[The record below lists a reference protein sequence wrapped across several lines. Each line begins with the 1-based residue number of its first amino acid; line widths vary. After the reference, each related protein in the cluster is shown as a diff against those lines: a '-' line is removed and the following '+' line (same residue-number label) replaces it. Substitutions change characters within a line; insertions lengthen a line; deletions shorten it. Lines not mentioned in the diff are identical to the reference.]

1 MITIDGNG
9 AVASVAFRTS
19 EVIAIYP
26 ITPSSTMAEQADAWA
41 GNGLKN
47 VWGDTPRVVE
57 MQSEAGA
64 IATVHGALQTGALS
78 TSFTSSQGLLLMIP
92 TLYKLAGELTPFVL
106 HVAARTVATHAL
118 SIFGDHSDVMAV
130 RQTGCAML
138 CAANVQEAQDFA
150 LISQIATLKSRVPF
164 IHFFDGFRTSHEINK
179 IVPLADDTILDL
191 MPQVEI
197 DAHRARALNPE
208 HPVIR
213 GTSANPDTYF
223 QSREATNPWYNAVY
237 DHVEQA
243 MNDFSAAT
251 GRQYQPFEY
260 YGHPQAERV
269 IILMGSAIGTCEE
282 VVDELLTRGEKVGVL
297 KVRLY
302 RPFSAKHLLQA
313 LPGSVRSVAV
323 LDRTKEPGAQAEPL
337 YLDVMTALA
346 EAFNNGERETL
357 PRVIGGRYGLSSKEF
372 GPDCVLAVFAELNAA
387 KPKARFTVGIYDDV
401 TNLSLPLPENT
412 LPNSAKL
419 EALFYGLGSDGSV
432 SATKNNI
439 KIIGNSTP
447 WYAQGYFVYDSKKAG
462 GLTVSHLRVSEQ
474 PIRSAYLISQ
484 ADFVGCHQLQF
495 IDKYQMAE
503 RLKPG
508 GIFLL
513 NTPYSADEVWSRL
526 PQEVQA
532 VLNQKKARFYVIN
545 AAKIARECGLAAR
558 INTVMQ
564 MAFFHLTQILPG
576 DSALAELQGAIA
588 KSYSSKGQD
597 LVERNWQALALAR
610 ESVEEVPLQP
620 VNPHSANRPP
630 VVSDAAPDFVK
641 TVTAAM
647 LAGLGDALP
656 VSALPPDGTWPMG
669 TTRWEKRNIAEEIPI
684 WKEELCTQ
692 CNHCVA
698 ACPHS
703 AIRAKVVPPEAM
715 ENAPASLHSLDVKSR
730 DMRGQKYVLQV
741 APEDCTGC
749 NLCVEVCPAKDRQ
762 NPEIKAINM
771 MSRLEH
777 VEEEKIN
784 YDFFLNLPEIDRSKL
799 ERIDIRTSQLI
810 TPLFEY
816 SGACSGCGET
826 PYVKLITQLFGDRE
840 MVANATGCSSIY
852 SGSVP
857 STPYTTNEKGQGPAW
872 ANSLFEDFCEFG
884 LGMELANEKMRK
896 RLEGLLQQITVGEH
910 APAEAKEIAAAWI
923 ANQNDAEK
931 TKELAPQVMAFVE
944 QGIKEGC
951 PVCAQIKEL
960 SHFLVKR
967 SQWIIGGDGASYDI
981 GYGGL
986 DHVIA
991 SGKNV
996 NILVLDTEVYSN
1008 TGGQSSKATPVGA
1021 IAKFAASG
1029 KRVRKKDLGLMA
1041 TTYGYV
1047 YVAQIAM
1054 GADQAQT
1061 LKAIREA
1068 EAYDGPSLIIAYAP
1082 CINHGLKKGMG
1093 KSQAEEKEAVACGY
1107 WHLWRYNPALE
1118 AEGKNPFTLDSKE
1131 PDWSKFQDFLK
1142 GEVRFASVA
1151 KQYPA
1156 EAAELFAAA
1165 EENAKWRLR
1174 SYKRMA
1180 AENWDVEA

>member
-57 MQSEAGA
+57 MQSEGGA

-92 TLYKLAGELTPFVL
+92 TLYKLAGQLTPFVL
-106 HVAARTVATHAL
+106 HVAARTIATHAL

-138 CAANVQEAQDFA
+138 CASSVQEAQDFA
-150 LISQIATLKSRVPF
+150 LISQMATLKSRVPF

-179 IVPLADDTILDL
+179 IVPLADDTILGL
-191 MPQVEI
+191 MPQAEI

-243 MNDFSAAT
+243 MNDFAAAT

-269 IILMGSAIGTCEE
+269 IILMGSAIGTSEE
-282 VVDELLTRGEKVGVL
+282 VVEELLARGEKVGVL
-297 KVRLY
+297 KVRLF
-302 RPFSAKHLLQA
+302 RPFSAKHLLRA
-313 LPGSVRSVAV
+313 LPETVRSIAV

-346 EAFNNGERETL
+346 EAFNCGERNATARDWRAL
-357 PRVIGGRYGLSSKEF
+357 WTFFKEF
-372 GPDCVLAVFAELNAA
+372 GPDCVMAVFNELSSA
-387 KPKARFTVGIYDDV
+387 KPKSRFTVGIYDDV

-412 LPNSAKL
+412 LPGTAKL

-474 PIRSAYLISQ
+474 PIRSAYLVSQ

-513 NTPYSADEVWSRL
+513 NTPYSVDEVWTRL

-610 ESVEEVPLQP
+610 ESVAEVALQP
-620 VNPHSANRPP
+620 VDSHSANRPP

-656 VSALPPDGTWPMG
+656 FQRCRQTAPG
-669 TTRWEKRNIAEEIPI
+669 RWAPRVGKNAISLKRSPSG
-684 WKEELCTQ
+684 K
-692 CNHCVA
+692 
-698 ACPHS
+698 
-703 AIRAKVVPPEAM
+703 
-715 ENAPASLHSLDVKSR
+715 KS
-730 DMRGQKYVLQV
+730 
-741 APEDCTGC
+741 C
-749 NLCVEVCPAKDRQ
+749 
-762 NPEIKAINM
+762 
-771 MSRLEH
+771 
-777 VEEEKIN
+777 
-784 YDFFLNLPEIDRSKL
+784 
-799 ERIDIRTSQLI
+799 
-810 TPLFEY
+810 
-816 SGACSGCGET
+816 
-826 PYVKLITQLFGDRE
+826 
-840 MVANATGCSSIY
+840 
-852 SGSVP
+852 VP
-857 STPYTTNEKGQGPAW
+857 SVTTA
-872 ANSLFEDFCEFG
+872 
-884 LGMELANEKMRK
+884 
-896 RLEGLLQQITVGEH
+896 
-910 APAEAKEIAAAWI
+910 
-923 ANQNDAEK
+923 
-931 TKELAPQVMAFVE
+931 
-944 QGIKEGC
+944 
-951 PVCAQIKEL
+951 
-960 SHFLVKR
+960 
-967 SQWIIGGDGASYDI
+967 
-981 GYGGL
+981 
-986 DHVIA
+986 
-991 SGKNV
+991 
-996 NILVLDTEVYSN
+996 
-1008 TGGQSSKATPVGA
+1008 
-1021 IAKFAASG
+1021 
-1029 KRVRKKDLGLMA
+1029 
-1041 TTYGYV
+1041 
-1047 YVAQIAM
+1047 
-1054 GADQAQT
+1054 
-1061 LKAIREA
+1061 
-1068 EAYDGPSLIIAYAP
+1068 
-1082 CINHGLKKGMG
+1082 
-1093 KSQAEEKEAVACGY
+1093 
-1107 WHLWRYNPALE
+1107 
-1118 AEGKNPFTLDSKE
+1118 
-1131 PDWSKFQDFLK
+1131 
-1142 GEVRFASVA
+1142 
-1151 KQYPA
+1151 
-1156 EAAELFAAA
+1156 
-1165 EENAKWRLR
+1165 
-1174 SYKRMA
+1174 
-1180 AENWDVEA
+1180 

>member
-647 LAGLGDALP
+647 LARLGDALP
-656 VSALPPDGTWPMG
+656 V
-669 TTRWEKRNIAEEIPI
+669 
-684 WKEELCTQ
+684 
-692 CNHCVA
+692 
-698 ACPHS
+698 
-703 AIRAKVVPPEAM
+703 
-715 ENAPASLHSLDVKSR
+715 
-730 DMRGQKYVLQV
+730 
-741 APEDCTGC
+741 
-749 NLCVEVCPAKDRQ
+749 
-762 NPEIKAINM
+762 
-771 MSRLEH
+771 
-777 VEEEKIN
+777 
-784 YDFFLNLPEIDRSKL
+784 
-799 ERIDIRTSQLI
+799 
-810 TPLFEY
+810 
-816 SGACSGCGET
+816 
-826 PYVKLITQLFGDRE
+826 
-840 MVANATGCSSIY
+840 
-852 SGSVP
+852 
-857 STPYTTNEKGQGPAW
+857 
-872 ANSLFEDFCEFG
+872 
-884 LGMELANEKMRK
+884 
-896 RLEGLLQQITVGEH
+896 
-910 APAEAKEIAAAWI
+910 
-923 ANQNDAEK
+923 
-931 TKELAPQVMAFVE
+931 
-944 QGIKEGC
+944 
-951 PVCAQIKEL
+951 
-960 SHFLVKR
+960 
-967 SQWIIGGDGASYDI
+967 
-981 GYGGL
+981 
-986 DHVIA
+986 
-991 SGKNV
+991 
-996 NILVLDTEVYSN
+996 
-1008 TGGQSSKATPVGA
+1008 
-1021 IAKFAASG
+1021 
-1029 KRVRKKDLGLMA
+1029 
-1041 TTYGYV
+1041 
-1047 YVAQIAM
+1047 
-1054 GADQAQT
+1054 
-1061 LKAIREA
+1061 
-1068 EAYDGPSLIIAYAP
+1068 
-1082 CINHGLKKGMG
+1082 
-1093 KSQAEEKEAVACGY
+1093 
-1107 WHLWRYNPALE
+1107 
-1118 AEGKNPFTLDSKE
+1118 
-1131 PDWSKFQDFLK
+1131 
-1142 GEVRFASVA
+1142 
-1151 KQYPA
+1151 
-1156 EAAELFAAA
+1156 
-1165 EENAKWRLR
+1165 
-1174 SYKRMA
+1174 
-1180 AENWDVEA
+1180 

>member
-857 STPYTTNEKGQGPAW
+857 STPYTKNEKGQGPAW

-884 LGMELANEKMRK
+884 LGMTLADKKLRARIEAAMKDA
-896 RLEGLLQQITVGEH
+896 IASDTC
-910 APAEAKEIAAAWI
+910 PAEYKEAFQEWIDGKDDADKSKAAAEKIIPMVEAAKDKCKNCATI
-923 ANQNDAEK
+923 AKFKNY
-931 TKELAPQVMAFVE
+931 
-944 QGIKEGC
+944 
-951 PVCAQIKEL
+951 
-960 SHFLVKR
+960 LVKK

-991 SGKNV
+991 SGEDV

-1008 TGGQSSKATPVGA
+1008 TGGQSSKATPLGA

-1029 KRVRKKDLGLMA
+1029 KRVRKKDLGMIA

-1068 EAYDGPSLIIAYAP
+1068 EAYPGPSLVIAYAP
-1082 CINHGLKKGMG
+1082 CINHGLKAGMG
-1093 KSQAEEKEAVACGY
+1093 KSQAEEAKAVECGY
-1107 WHLWRYNPALE
+1107 WHLWRFNPALE
-1118 AEGKNPFTLDSKE
+1118 EEGKNPFMLDSKE
-1131 PDWSKFQDFLK
+1131 PKWEGFQDFLK
-1142 GEVRFASVA
+1142 NEVRFASVM

-1156 EAAELFAAA
+1156 EAADLFAAC
-1165 EENAKWRLR
+1165 EEMAKKRYA
-1174 SYKRMA
+1174 SYKRMEA
-1180 AENWDVEA
+1180 MNWGE

>member
-1 MITIDGNG
+1 
-9 AVASVAFRTS
+9 
-19 EVIAIYP
+19 
-26 ITPSSTMAEQADAWA
+26 
-41 GNGLKN
+41 
-47 VWGDTPRVVE
+47 
-57 MQSEAGA
+57 
-64 IATVHGALQTGALS
+64 
-78 TSFTSSQGLLLMIP
+78 
-92 TLYKLAGELTPFVL
+92 
-106 HVAARTVATHAL
+106 
-118 SIFGDHSDVMAV
+118 
-130 RQTGCAML
+130 
-138 CAANVQEAQDFA
+138 
-150 LISQIATLKSRVPF
+150 
-164 IHFFDGFRTSHEINK
+164 
-179 IVPLADDTILDL
+179 
-191 MPQVEI
+191 
-197 DAHRARALNPE
+197 
-208 HPVIR
+208 
-213 GTSANPDTYF
+213 
-223 QSREATNPWYNAVY
+223 
-237 DHVEQA
+237 
-243 MNDFSAAT
+243 FSAAT

-703 AIRAKVVPPEAM
+703 AIRAKVV
-715 ENAPASLHSLDVKSR
+715 
-730 DMRGQKYVLQV
+730 
-741 APEDCTGC
+741 
-749 NLCVEVCPAKDRQ
+749 

-826 PYVKLITQLFGDRE
+826 PYIKLLTQLYGDR
-840 MVANATGCSSIY
+840 MLIANATGCSSIY
-852 SGSVP
+852 GGNLP
-857 STPYTTNEKGQGPAW
+857 STPYTTDANGRGPAW
-872 ANSLFEDFCEFG
+872 ANSLFEDNAEFG
-884 LGMELANEKMRK
+884 LGF
-896 RLEGLLQQITVGEH
+896 RLTVDQHRVRVLRLLDQFADKI
-910 APAEAKEIAAAWI
+910 PAELLTALKSDATPEVRREQVAALR
-923 ANQNDAEK
+923 QQLNDVAEAH
-931 TKELAPQVMAFVE
+931 ELLRDADALVE
-944 QGIKEGC
+944 KSIW
-951 PVCAQIKEL
+951 L
-960 SHFLVKR
+960 
-967 SQWIIGGDGASYDI
+967 IGGDGWAYDI
-981 GYGGL
+981 GFGGL
-986 DHVIA
+986 DHVL
-991 SGKNV
+991 SLTENV
-996 NILVLDTEVYSN
+996 NILVLDTQCYS
-1008 TGGQSSKATPVGA
+1008 
-1021 IAKFAASG
+1021 
-1029 KRVRKKDLGLMA
+1029 
-1041 TTYGYV
+1041 
-1047 YVAQIAM
+1047 
-1054 GADQAQT
+1054 
-1061 LKAIREA
+1061 
-1068 EAYDGPSLIIAYAP
+1068 
-1082 CINHGLKKGMG
+1082 
-1093 KSQAEEKEAVACGY
+1093 
-1107 WHLWRYNPALE
+1107 
-1118 AEGKNPFTLDSKE
+1118 
-1131 PDWSKFQDFLK
+1131 
-1142 GEVRFASVA
+1142 
-1151 KQYPA
+1151 
-1156 EAAELFAAA
+1156 
-1165 EENAKWRLR
+1165 
-1174 SYKRMA
+1174 
-1180 AENWDVEA
+1180 

>member
-9 AVASVAFRTS
+9 AVASVAFRAS

-26 ITPSSTMAEQADAWA
+26 ITPSSTMAEQADDWA
-41 GNGLKN
+41 GNGVKN
-47 VWGDTPRVVE
+47 VWGDVPRVVE

-92 TLYKLAGELTPFVL
+92 TLYKLAGQLTPFVL

-138 CAANVQEAQDFA
+138 CASSVQEAQDFA
-150 LISQIATLKSRVPF
+150 LIAHIATLKSRVPF

-179 IVPLADDTILDL
+179 IVPLSNETLL
-191 MPQVEI
+191 SLLPQEEI

-223 QSREATNPWYNAVY
+223 QSREATNPWYDAVY
-237 DHVEQA
+237 DHVQQA
-243 MNDFSAAT
+243 MDDFAAAT
-251 GRQYQPFEY
+251 GRQYRPFDY
-260 YGHPQAERV
+260 YGHPEAERV
-269 IILMGSAIGTCEE
+269 IVLMGSAIGTCEE

-297 KVRLY
+297 KVRLF
-302 RPFSAKHLLQA
+302 RPFNASQMLDA
-313 LPGSVRSVAV
+313 LPQSVRHVAV
-323 LDRTKEPGAQAEPL
+323 LDRTKEPGALAEPL
-337 YLDVMTALA
+337 YLDVMTTLA
-346 EAFNNGERETL
+346 EAFSRGERETL
-357 PRVIGGRYGLSSKEF
+357 PRVTGGRYGLSSKEF
-372 GPDCVLAVFAELNAA
+372 GPDCALAVFEELRQA
-387 KPKARFTVGIYDDV
+387 KPKSRFTVGIYDDV
-401 TNLSLPLPENT
+401 THLSLPLPENT
-412 LPNSAKL
+412 LPSRAKL

-439 KIIGNSTP
+439 KIIGNATP

-462 GLTVSHLRVSEQ
+462 GLTVSHLRVSEK
-474 PIRSAYLISQ
+474 PINSAYLVDK

-513 NTPYSADEVWSRL
+513 NTPYSAEEAWDRL
-526 PQEVQA
+526 PQDVQA
-532 VLNQKKARFYVIN
+532 VLNQKQARFYIIN
-545 AAKIARECGLAAR
+545 AQKIARECQLGAR

-576 DSALAELQGAIA
+576 DSALQQLQGAIA
-588 KSYSSKGQD
+588 KSYSSKGQE

-610 ESVEEVPLQP
+610 ESISAVPLQP
-620 VNPHSANRPP
+620 VNSQSASRPP

-656 VSALPPDGTWPMG
+656 VSALPPDGTWPVG

-684 WKEELCTQ
+684 WKPELCTQ

-703 AIRAKVVPPEAM
+703 AIRAKVVSPEDM
-715 ENAPASLHSLDVKSR
+715 ENAPHALQSLDVKSR

-777 VEEEKIN
+777 VEEEKAN
-784 YDFFLNLPEIDRSKL
+784 YDFFLDLPEIDRSKL

-826 PYVKLITQLFGDRE
+826 PYIKLLTQLYGDRLLI
-840 MVANATGCSSIY
+840 ANATGCSSIY
-852 SGSVP
+852 GGNLP
-857 STPYTTNEKGQGPAW
+857 STPYTTDANGRGPAW
-872 ANSLFEDFCEFG
+872 ANSLFEDNAEFG
-884 LGMELANEKMRK
+884 LGFRLTVDQHRARVMRL
-896 RLEGLLQQITVGEH
+896 LEQFADKI
-910 APAEAKEIAAAWI
+910 PAELNAQLRAGATPEVRREQVARLRQHLAGETSAG
-923 ANQNDAEK
+923 ARQLLTDADALVEK
-931 TKELAPQVMAFVE
+931 SIWL
-944 QGIKEGC
+944 
-951 PVCAQIKEL
+951 
-960 SHFLVKR
+960 
-967 SQWIIGGDGASYDI
+967 IGGDGWAYDI
-981 GYGGL
+981 GFGGL
-986 DHVIA
+986 DHVL
-991 SGKNV
+991 SLTENV
-996 NILVLDTEVYSN
+996 NILVLDTQCYSN
-1008 TGGQSSKATPVGA
+1008 TGGQASKATPLGA
-1021 IAKFAASG
+1021 VTKFGEHG
-1029 KRVRKKDLGLMA
+1029 KRKARKDLGVSMMM
-1041 TTYGYV
+1041 YGHV
-1047 YVAQIAM
+1047 YVAQISL
-1054 GADQAQT
+1054 GAQLNQT
-1061 LKAIREA
+1061 VKAIQEA
-1068 EAYDGPSLIIAYAP
+1068 EAYPGPSLIIAYSP
-1082 CINHGLKKGMG
+1082 CEEHGYDL
-1093 KSQAEEKEAVACGY
+1093 
-1107 WHLWRYNPALE
+1107 ALSHDQMRQLT
-1118 AEGKNPFTLDSKE
+1118 ATGFWPLYRFDPCRADEGKLPLALDSRPPSDALAETLLNEQRFRRLNSQQPEVAEQLWK
-1131 PDWSKFQDFLK
+1131 DATADLQKRYDFLAQMAGK
-1142 GEVRFASVA
+1142 AEKASS
-1151 KQYPA
+1151 
-1156 EAAELFAAA
+1156 E
-1165 EENAKWRLR
+1165 
-1174 SYKRMA
+1174 
-1180 AENWDVEA
+1180 

>member
-1 MITIDGNG
+1 
-9 AVASVAFRTS
+9 
-19 EVIAIYP
+19 
-26 ITPSSTMAEQADAWA
+26 
-41 GNGLKN
+41 
-47 VWGDTPRVVE
+47 
-57 MQSEAGA
+57 
-64 IATVHGALQTGALS
+64 
-78 TSFTSSQGLLLMIP
+78 
-92 TLYKLAGELTPFVL
+92 
-106 HVAARTVATHAL
+106 
-118 SIFGDHSDVMAV
+118 
-130 RQTGCAML
+130 
-138 CAANVQEAQDFA
+138 
-150 LISQIATLKSRVPF
+150 
-164 IHFFDGFRTSHEINK
+164 
-179 IVPLADDTILDL
+179 
-191 MPQVEI
+191 
-197 DAHRARALNPE
+197 
-208 HPVIR
+208 
-213 GTSANPDTYF
+213 
-223 QSREATNPWYNAVY
+223 
-237 DHVEQA
+237 
-243 MNDFSAAT
+243 
-251 GRQYQPFEY
+251 
-260 YGHPQAERV
+260 
-269 IILMGSAIGTCEE
+269 
-282 VVDELLTRGEKVGVL
+282 
-297 KVRLY
+297 
-302 RPFSAKHLLQA
+302 
-313 LPGSVRSVAV
+313 
-323 LDRTKEPGAQAEPL
+323 
-337 YLDVMTALA
+337 MTALA

-715 ENAPASLHSLDVKSR
+715 E
-730 DMRGQKYVLQV
+730 
-741 APEDCTGC
+741 
-749 NLCVEVCPAKDRQ
+749 
-762 NPEIKAINM
+762 
-771 MSRLEH
+771 
-777 VEEEKIN
+777 
-784 YDFFLNLPEIDRSKL
+784 
-799 ERIDIRTSQLI
+799 
-810 TPLFEY
+810 TPLP
-816 SGACSGCGET
+816 AC
-826 PYVKLITQLFGDRE
+826 
-840 MVANATGCSSIY
+840 
-852 SGSVP
+852 
-857 STPYTTNEKGQGPAW
+857 
-872 ANSLFEDFCEFG
+872 
-884 LGMELANEKMRK
+884 
-896 RLEGLLQQITVGEH
+896 
-910 APAEAKEIAAAWI
+910 
-923 ANQNDAEK
+923 
-931 TKELAPQVMAFVE
+931 
-944 QGIKEGC
+944 
-951 PVCAQIKEL
+951 
-960 SHFLVKR
+960 
-967 SQWIIGGDGASYDI
+967 
-981 GYGGL
+981 
-986 DHVIA
+986 
-991 SGKNV
+991 
-996 NILVLDTEVYSN
+996 
-1008 TGGQSSKATPVGA
+1008 
-1021 IAKFAASG
+1021 
-1029 KRVRKKDLGLMA
+1029 
-1041 TTYGYV
+1041 
-1047 YVAQIAM
+1047 
-1054 GADQAQT
+1054 
-1061 LKAIREA
+1061 IRW
-1068 EAYDGPSLIIAYAP
+1068 
-1082 CINHGLKKGMG
+1082 M
-1093 KSQAEEKEAVACGY
+1093 
-1107 WHLWRYNPALE
+1107 
-1118 AEGKNPFTLDSKE
+1118 
-1131 PDWSKFQDFLK
+1131 
-1142 GEVRFASVA
+1142 
-1151 KQYPA
+1151 
-1156 EAAELFAAA
+1156 
-1165 EENAKWRLR
+1165 
-1174 SYKRMA
+1174 
-1180 AENWDVEA
+1180 

>member
-9 AVASVAFRTS
+9 VVASVAFRAS

-26 ITPSSTMAEQADAWA
+26 ITPSSTMAEQADDWS
-41 GNGLKN
+41 GNGVKN
-47 VWGDTPRVVE
+47 VWGDVPRVVE

-64 IATVHGALQTGALS
+64 IGTVHGALQTGALS

-92 TLYKLAGELTPFVL
+92 TLYKLAGQLTPFVL

-138 CAANVQEAQDFA
+138 CAGSVQEAQDFA
-150 LISQIATLKSRVPF
+150 LISHIATLKSRVPF

-179 IVPLADDTILDL
+179 IVPLSNETMLSL
-191 MPQVEI
+191 LPQDAI

-237 DHVEQA
+237 EHVQQT
-243 MNDFSAAT
+243 MNDFAAAT
-251 GRQYQPFEY
+251 GRQYHPFDY

-269 IILMGSAIGTCEE
+269 IVLMGSAIGTCEE
-282 VVDELLTRGEKVGVL
+282 VVDDLLTRGEKVGVL

-302 RPFSAKHLLQA
+302 RPFNASAMLEA
-313 LPGSVRSVAV
+313 LPQSVRQVAV
-323 LDRTKEPGAQAEPL
+323 LDRTKEPGALAEPL

-346 EAFNNGERETL
+346 EAFSRGERETL

-372 GPDCVLAVFAELNAA
+372 GPDCVLAVFEELHQA
-387 KPKARFTVGIYDDV
+387 KPKPRFTVGIYDDV

-412 LPNSAKL
+412 LPSHAKL

-439 KIIGNSTP
+439 KIIGNATP

-462 GLTVSHLRVSEQ
+462 GLTVSHLRVSEK
-474 PIRSAYLISQ
+474 PINSAYLVDK

-495 IDKYQMAE
+495 IDKYRMAE
-503 RLKPG
+503 QLKPG

-513 NTPYSADEVWSRL
+513 NTPYSAEDVWDRL

-532 VLNQKKARFYVIN
+532 ELNKKQARLFIIN
-545 AAKIARECGLAAR
+545 AQKIARECQLGAR

-564 MAFFHLTQILPG
+564 MAFFHLTGILPG
-576 DSALAELQGAIA
+576 DSALQQLQGAIA
-588 KSYSSKGQD
+588 KSYSSKGQE

-610 ESVEEVPLQP
+610 ESLFAVPLQP
-620 VNPHSANRPP
+620 VNSQSACRPP
-630 VVSDAAPDFVK
+630 VVADAAPDFVK

-656 VSALPPDGTWPMG
+656 VSALPPDGTWPLG

-684 WKEELCTQ
+684 WKPELCTQ

-703 AIRAKVVPPEAM
+703 AIRAKVVSPEAL
-715 ENAPASLHSLDVKSR
+715 EAAPDALQSLDVKSR

-762 NPEIKAINM
+762 DPDIKAINM

-777 VEEEKIN
+777 VEEEKVN
-784 YDFFLNLPEIDRSKL
+784 YDFFLQLPEIDRNQL

-810 TPLFEY
+810 SPLFEY

-826 PYVKLITQLFGDRE
+826 PYIKLLTQLYGDRLLI
-840 MVANATGCSSIY
+840 ANATGCSSIY
-852 SGSVP
+852 GGNLP
-857 STPYTTNEKGQGPAW
+857 STPYTTDANGRGPAW
-872 ANSLFEDFCEFG
+872 ANSLFEDNAEFG
-884 LGMELANEKMRK
+884 LGFRLTVDQHRARVMR
-896 RLEGLLQQITVGEH
+896 LLDQFADKI
-910 APAEAKEIAAAWI
+910 PAELHAELHS
-923 ANQNDAEK
+923 DATPEVRREQVARLRQHLADETSADARQLLTDADALVEK
-931 TKELAPQVMAFVE
+931 SIWL
-944 QGIKEGC
+944 
-951 PVCAQIKEL
+951 
-960 SHFLVKR
+960 
-967 SQWIIGGDGASYDI
+967 IGGDGWAYDI
-981 GYGGL
+981 GFGGL
-986 DHVIA
+986 DHVL
-991 SGKNV
+991 SLTENV
-996 NILVLDTEVYSN
+996 NILVLDTQCYSN
-1008 TGGQSSKATPVGA
+1008 TGGQASKATPLGA
-1021 IAKFAASG
+1021 VTKFGEHG
-1029 KRVRKKDLGLMA
+1029 KRKARKDLGVSMMM
-1041 TTYGYV
+1041 YGHV
-1047 YVAQIAM
+1047 YVAQISL
-1054 GADQAQT
+1054 GAQLNQT
-1061 LKAIREA
+1061 VKAIQEA
-1068 EAYDGPSLIIAYAP
+1068 EAYPGPSLIIAYSP
-1082 CINHGLKKGMG
+1082 CEEHGYDL
-1093 KSQAEEKEAVACGY
+1093 
-1107 WHLWRYNPALE
+1107 ALSHDQMRQLT
-1118 AEGKNPFTLDSKE
+1118 ATGFWPLYRFDPRRADEGKLPLALDSRPPSDALAE
-1131 PDWSKFQDFLK
+1131 TLLNEQRFRRLNAQQPDVAEQLWKDAAADLQKRYDFL
-1142 GEVRFASVA
+1142 A
-1151 KQYPA
+1151 Q
-1156 EAAELFAAA
+1156 
-1165 EENAKWRLR
+1165 
-1174 SYKRMA
+1174 MA
-1180 AENWDVEA
+1180 GKAD

>member
-9 AVASVAFRTS
+9 AVASVAFRAS

-26 ITPSSTMAEQADAWA
+26 ITPSSTMAEQADDWA
-41 GNGLKN
+41 GNGVTN
-47 VWGDTPRVVE
+47 VWGDVPRVVE

-92 TLYKLAGELTPFVL
+92 TLYKLAGQLTPFVL

-138 CAANVQEAQDFA
+138 CASRVQEAQDFA
-150 LISQIATLKSRVPF
+150 LIAHIATLKSRVPF

-179 IVPLADDTILDL
+179 IVPLSNETLL
-191 MPQVEI
+191 SLLPQEEI

-213 GTSANPDTYF
+213 GTSANPDTWF
-223 QSREATNPWYNAVY
+223 QSREATNPWYDAVY
-237 DHVEQA
+237 DHVQQA
-243 MNDFSAAT
+243 MDDFASAT
-251 GRQYQPFEY
+251 GRQYRPFDY
-260 YGHPQAERV
+260 YGHPEAERV
-269 IILMGSAIGTCEE
+269 IVLMGSAIGTCEE

-297 KVRLY
+297 KVRLF
-302 RPFSAKHLLQA
+302 RPFNASQMLDA
-313 LPGSVRSVAV
+313 LPQSVRHVAV
-323 LDRTKEPGAQAEPL
+323 LDRTKEPGALAEPL
-337 YLDVMTALA
+337 YLDVMTTLA
-346 EAFNNGERETL
+346 EAFSRGERETL
-357 PRVIGGRYGLSSKEF
+357 PRVTGGRYGLSSKEF
-372 GPDCVLAVFAELNAA
+372 GPDCALAVFEELRQA
-387 KPKARFTVGIYDDV
+387 KPKSRFTVGIYDDV
-401 TNLSLPLPENT
+401 THLSLPLPENT
-412 LPNSAKL
+412 LPSRAKL

-439 KIIGNSTP
+439 KIIGNATP

-462 GLTVSHLRVSEQ
+462 GLTVSHLRVSEK
-474 PIRSAYLISQ
+474 PINSAYLVDK

-513 NTPYSADEVWSRL
+513 NTPYSAEEAWDRL
-526 PQEVQA
+526 PQDVQA
-532 VLNQKKARFYVIN
+532 VLNQKQARFYIIN
-545 AAKIARECGLAAR
+545 AQKIARECQLGAR

-576 DSALAELQGAIA
+576 DSALQQLQGAIA
-588 KSYSSKGQD
+588 KSYSSKGQE

-610 ESVEEVPLQP
+610 ESISAVPLQP
-620 VNPHSANRPP
+620 VNSQSASRPP

-656 VSALPPDGTWPMG
+656 VSALPPDGTWPVG

-684 WKEELCTQ
+684 WKPELCTQ

-703 AIRAKVVPPEAM
+703 AIRAKVVSPEDM
-715 ENAPASLHSLDVKSR
+715 ENAPEALQSLDVKSR

-777 VEEEKIN
+777 VEEEKAN
-784 YDFFLNLPEIDRSKL
+784 YDFFLDLPEIDRSKL

-826 PYVKLITQLFGDRE
+826 PYIKLLTQLYGDRLLI
-840 MVANATGCSSIY
+840 ANATGCSSIY
-852 SGSVP
+852 GGNLP
-857 STPYTTNEKGQGPAW
+857 STPYTTDANGRGPAW
-872 ANSLFEDFCEFG
+872 ANSLFEDNAEFG
-884 LGMELANEKMRK
+884 LGFRLTVDQHRARVMRL
-896 RLEGLLQQITVGEH
+896 LEQFADKI
-910 APAEAKEIAAAWI
+910 PAELNAQLRAGATPEVRREQVARLRQHLAGETSAG
-923 ANQNDAEK
+923 ARQLLTDADALVEK
-931 TKELAPQVMAFVE
+931 SIWL
-944 QGIKEGC
+944 
-951 PVCAQIKEL
+951 
-960 SHFLVKR
+960 
-967 SQWIIGGDGASYDI
+967 IGGDGWAYDI
-981 GYGGL
+981 GFGGL
-986 DHVIA
+986 DHVL
-991 SGKNV
+991 SLTENV
-996 NILVLDTEVYSN
+996 NILVLDTQCYSN
-1008 TGGQSSKATPVGA
+1008 TGGQASKATPLGA
-1021 IAKFAASG
+1021 VTKFGEHG
-1029 KRVRKKDLGLMA
+1029 KRKARKDLGVSMMM
-1041 TTYGYV
+1041 YGHV
-1047 YVAQIAM
+1047 YVAQISL
-1054 GADQAQT
+1054 GAQLNQT
-1061 LKAIREA
+1061 VKAIQEA
-1068 EAYDGPSLIIAYAP
+1068 EAYPGPSLIIAYSP
-1082 CINHGLKKGMG
+1082 CEEHGYDL
-1093 KSQAEEKEAVACGY
+1093 
-1107 WHLWRYNPALE
+1107 ALSHDQMRQLT
-1118 AEGKNPFTLDSKE
+1118 ATGFWPLYRFDPRRADEGKLPLALDSRPPSDALAETLLNEQRFRRLNSQQPEVAEQLWK
-1131 PDWSKFQDFLK
+1131 DATADLQKRYDFLAQMAGK
-1142 GEVRFASVA
+1142 AEKASS
-1151 KQYPA
+1151 
-1156 EAAELFAAA
+1156 E
-1165 EENAKWRLR
+1165 
-1174 SYKRMA
+1174 
-1180 AENWDVEA
+1180 

>member
-1 MITIDGNG
+1 MITTDGNG
-9 AVASVAFRTS
+9 AVASVAFRAS

-64 IATVHGALQTGALS
+64 IAAVHGALQTGALS

-92 TLYKLAGELTPFVL
+92 TLYKLAGQLTPFVL

-138 CAANVQEAQDFA
+138 SAGSVQEAQDFA
-150 LISQIATLKSRVPF
+150 LISHVATLKSRVPF

-179 IVPLADDTILDL
+179 ITPLADETVRSLL
-191 MPQVEI
+191 PQADI

-223 QSREATNPWYNAVY
+223 QSREATNVWYDAVY
-237 DHVEQA
+237 GHVEQA
-243 MNDFSAAT
+243 MADFADAT
-251 GRQYQPFEY
+251 GRRYRPFEY

-269 IILMGSAIGTCEE
+269 IVLMGSAIGTCEE
-282 VVDELLTRGEKVGVL
+282 VVDALLTRGEKVGVL

-302 RPFSAKHLLQA
+302 RPFSAAHLLEA
-313 LPGSVRSVAV
+313 LPASANAVAV
-323 LDRTKEPGAQAEPL
+323 LDRTKEPGALAEPL

-346 EAFNNGERETL
+346 EAVSRGEREAL
-357 PRVIGGRYGLSSKEF
+357 PKVIGGRYGLSSKEF
-372 GPDCVLAVFAELNAA
+372 GPECVLAIFNELNADRP
-387 KPKARFTVGIYDDV
+387 KPRFTVGIYDDV
-401 TNLSLPLPENT
+401 THLSLPLAENT
-412 LPNSAKL
+412 LPAAAKL
-419 EALFYGLGSDGSV
+419 EALFFGLGSDGSV

-439 KIIGNSTP
+439 KIIGNATP

-474 PIRSAYLISQ
+474 PIRSAYLVSQ

-503 RLKPG
+503 RLRPG

-513 NTPYSADEVWSRL
+513 NTPYSAGEVWSRL

-532 VLNQKKARFYVIN
+532 VLNQKKARLFVIN
-545 AAKIARECGLAAR
+545 AAKIARECGLGAR

-564 MAFFHLTQILPG
+564 MAFFELTHILPG
-576 DSALAELQGAIA
+576 DAALTELQNAIA
-588 KSYSSKGQD
+588 KSYSSKGQE

-610 ESVEEVPLQP
+610 EQLAEVPLQP
-620 VNPHSANRPP
+620 VNADSACRPP
-630 VVSDAAPDFVK
+630 AVADAAPDFVK

-656 VSALPPDGTWPMG
+656 VSALPPDGTWPVG
-669 TTRWEKRNIAEEIPI
+669 TTRWEKRNIAEAIPI
-684 WKEELCTQ
+684 WKEALCTQ

-703 AIRAKVVPPEAM
+703 AIRAKVVAPQAM
-715 ENAPASLHSLDVKSR
+715 DGAPASLHSLDVKSR

-777 VEEEKIN
+777 VEEEKVN
-784 YDFFLNLPEIDRSKL
+784 YDYFLSLPEIDRSSL

-826 PYVKLITQLFGDRE
+826 PYIKLLTQLYGDR
-840 MVANATGCSSIY
+840 MLIANATGCSSIY
-852 SGSVP
+852 GGNLP
-857 STPYTTNEKGQGPAW
+857 STPYTTDAHGRGPAW
-872 ANSLFEDFCEFG
+872 ANSLFEDNAEFG
-884 LGMELANEKMRK
+884 LGFRLSVDQHRRRAMRLLAQFADRLPPELNDA
-896 RLEGLLQQITVGEH
+896 LH
-910 APAEAKEIAAAWI
+910 AEATPEVRREQVAALRQHLTGIDGADELL
-923 ANQNDAEK
+923 ADADALVEK
-931 TKELAPQVMAFVE
+931 SIWL
-944 QGIKEGC
+944 
-951 PVCAQIKEL
+951 
-960 SHFLVKR
+960 
-967 SQWIIGGDGASYDI
+967 IGGDGWAYDI
-981 GYGGL
+981 GFGGL
-986 DHVIA
+986 DHVM
-991 SGKNV
+991 SLTENV
-996 NILVLDTEVYSN
+996 NILVLDTQCYSN
-1008 TGGQSSKATPVGA
+1008 TGGQASKATPLGA
-1021 IAKFAASG
+1021 VTKFGEHG
-1029 KRVRKKDLGLMA
+1029 KRKARKDLGVSMMM
-1041 TTYGYV
+1041 YGHV
-1047 YVAQIAM
+1047 YVAQISL
-1054 GADQAQT
+1054 GAQLNQT
-1061 LKAIREA
+1061 VKAIQEA
-1068 EAYDGPSLIIAYAP
+1068 EAYPGPSLIIAYSP
-1082 CINHGLKKGMG
+1082 CEEHG
-1093 KSQAEEKEAVACGY
+1093 
-1107 WHLWRYNPALE
+1107 
-1118 AEGKNPFTLDSKE
+1118 
-1131 PDWSKFQDFLK
+1131 
-1142 GEVRFASVA
+1142 
-1151 KQYPA
+1151 
-1156 EAAELFAAA
+1156 
-1165 EENAKWRLR
+1165 
-1174 SYKRMA
+1174 
-1180 AENWDVEA
+1180 

>member
-1 MITIDGNG
+1 MITTDGNG
-9 AVASVAFRTS
+9 AVASVAFRAS

-26 ITPSSTMAEQADAWA
+26 ITPSSTMAEQADAWS
-41 GNGLKN
+41 GNGVKN
-47 VWGDTPRVVE
+47 VWGDVPRVVE

-64 IATVHGALQTGALS
+64 IAAVHGALQTGALS

-138 CAANVQEAQDFA
+138 SAGSVQEAQDFA
-150 LISQIATLKSRVPF
+150 LISHIATLKSRVPF

-179 IVPLADDTILDL
+179 ITPLADDTIISLL
-191 MPQVEI
+191 PQEDI

-237 DHVEQA
+237 SHVEQT
-243 MNDFSAAT
+243 MNDFASAT
-251 GRQYQPFEY
+251 GRQYRPFEY
-260 YGHPQAERV
+260 YGHPDAERV
-269 IILMGSAIGTCEE
+269 IVLMGSAIGTCEE

-302 RPFSAKHLLQA
+302 RPFSAAHLIEA
-313 LPGSVRSVAV
+313 LPETVKTVAV
-323 LDRTKEPGAQAEPL
+323 LDRTKEPGALAEPL

-346 EAFNNGERETL
+346 EAFNRGDRTTL
-357 PRVIGGRYGLSSKEF
+357 PQVIGGRYGLSSKEF
-372 GPDCVLAVFAELNAA
+372 GPECVLAVFHELDAA
-387 KPKARFTVGIYDDV
+387 RPKPRFTVGIYDDV
-401 TNLSLPLPENT
+401 TNLSLPLAENT
-412 LPNSAKL
+412 LPVTSRL

-462 GLTVSHLRVSEQ
+462 GLTVSHLRIAEQ
-474 PIRSAYLISQ
+474 PIRSAYLVSQ

-513 NTPYSADEVWSRL
+513 NTPYSAEEVWRRL

-532 VLNQKKARFYVIN
+532 VLNQKQARVYVIN
-545 AAKIARECGLAAR
+545 AAKIARECGLGAR

-564 MAFFHLTQILPG
+564 MAFFELTRILPG
-576 DSALAELQGAIA
+576 DRALVALQNAIA
-588 KSYSSKGQD
+588 KSYSSKGQE
-597 LVERNWQALALAR
+597 LVERNWQALAMAR
-610 ESVEEVPLQP
+610 ESLAQVALQP
-620 VNPHSANRPP
+620 VNADSGRRPP

-656 VSALPPDGTWPMG
+656 VSALPPDGTWPVG
-669 TTRWEKRNIAEEIPI
+669 TTRWEKRNIAEAIPI
-684 WKEELCTQ
+684 WKASLCTQ

-715 ENAPASLHSLDVKSR
+715 EVAPASLHALDVKSR

-762 NPEIKAINM
+762 DPEVKAINM

-777 VEEEKIN
+777 VEAEKVN
-784 YDFFLNLPEIDRSKL
+784 YDYFLALPDIERSAL
-799 ERIDIRTSQLI
+799 ERIDIRTSQLL

-826 PYVKLITQLFGDRE
+826 PYIKLLTQLYGDR
-840 MVANATGCSSIY
+840 MLIANATGCSSIY
-852 SGSVP
+852 GGNLP
-857 STPYTTNEKGQGPAW
+857 STPYTTDANGRGPAW
-872 ANSLFEDFCEFG
+872 ANSLFEDNAEFG
-884 LGMELANEKMRK
+884 LGFRLSVDQHRSRVMRLLARFAD
-896 RLEGLLQQITVGEH
+896 RLPADLNAALH
-910 APAEAKEIAAAWI
+910 ADAAPEVRREQVA
-923 ANQNDAEK
+923 ALRQHLSGVEDAE
-931 TKELAPQVMAFVE
+931 ELLTDADALVE
-944 QGIKEGC
+944 KSIW
-951 PVCAQIKEL
+951 L
-960 SHFLVKR
+960 
-967 SQWIIGGDGASYDI
+967 IGGDGWAYDI
-981 GYGGL
+981 GFGGL
-986 DHVIA
+986 DHVM
-991 SGKNV
+991 SLTENV
-996 NILVLDTEVYSN
+996 NILVLDTQCYSN
-1008 TGGQSSKATPVGA
+1008 TGGQASKATPLGA
-1021 IAKFAASG
+1021 VTKFGEHG
-1029 KRVRKKDLGLMA
+1029 KRKARKDLGVSMMM
-1041 TTYGYV
+1041 YGHV
-1047 YVAQIAM
+1047 YVAQISL
-1054 GADQAQT
+1054 GAQLNQT
-1061 LKAIREA
+1061 VKAIQEA
-1068 EAYDGPSLIIAYAP
+1068 EAYPGPSLIIAYSP
-1082 CINHGLKKGMG
+1082 CEEHGYDLALSHDQMRQLTATGFWPLFRFDPRRKAEGNVPMVLDSRPPSDALADTLMKEQRFRRLNTQQPDVAEQLWKDAAEDLQKRYDFLARLAGN
-1093 KSQAEEKEAVACGY
+1093 EEKSTSE
-1107 WHLWRYNPALE
+1107 
-1118 AEGKNPFTLDSKE
+1118 
-1131 PDWSKFQDFLK
+1131 
-1142 GEVRFASVA
+1142 
-1151 KQYPA
+1151 
-1156 EAAELFAAA
+1156 
-1165 EENAKWRLR
+1165 
-1174 SYKRMA
+1174 
-1180 AENWDVEA
+1180 

>member
-26 ITPSSTMAEQADAWA
+26 ITPSSTMAEQADAWS
-41 GNGLKN
+41 GDGLKN
-47 VWGDTPRVVE
+47 IWGDVPRVVE

-64 IATVHGALQTGALS
+64 IAAVHGALQTGALS

-92 TLYKLAGELTPFVL
+92 TLYKLAGQLTPFVL

-138 CAANVQEAQDFA
+138 CAGSVQEAQDFA
-150 LISQIATLKSRVPF
+150 LISHIATLKSRVPF

-179 IVPLADDTILDL
+179 IAPLADDTLLEL
-191 MPQVEI
+191 MPQPEI

-237 DHVEQA
+237 PHVEQA
-243 MNDFSAAT
+243 MNDFAAAT
-251 GRQYQPFEY
+251 GRQYRPFEY

-269 IILMGSAIGTCEE
+269 IVLMGSAQGTAEE
-282 VVDELLTRGEKVGVL
+282 VVDHLLERGEKVGLL

-302 RPFSAKHLLQA
+302 RPFSARHLLEA
-313 LPGSVRSVAV
+313 LPDPVRTVAV
-323 LDRTKEPGAQAEPL
+323 LDRTKEPGALAEPL

-346 EAFNNGERETL
+346 EAFSRGEREVM

-372 GPDCVLAVFAELNAA
+372 GPACVLAVFQELAQ
-387 KPKARFTVGIYDDV
+387 PQPQPRFTVGIYDDV
-401 TNLSLPLPENT
+401 TNLSLAMPANT
-412 LPNSAKL
+412 LPSRARL

-439 KIIGNSTP
+439 KIIGNATP

-462 GLTVSHLRVSEQ
+462 GLTVSHLRISEH
-474 PIRSAYLISQ
+474 PINSAYLVDQ

-495 IDKYQMAE
+495 IDKYPMAE

-513 NTPYSADEVWSRL
+513 NTPYAPDEVWSRL
-526 PQEVQA
+526 PQEVQGE
-532 VLNQKKARFYVIN
+532 LNNRQARLYVIN
-545 AAKIARECGLAAR
+545 AARIARECGLGAR

-576 DSALAELQGAIA
+576 DSALQELQGAIA
-588 KSYSSKGQD
+588 RSYSSKGQE
-597 LVERNWQALALAR
+597 LVERNWQALAMAR
-610 ESVEEVPLQP
+610 EQLSAVPLQP
-620 VNPHSANRPP
+620 VSDDSHHRPP

-669 TTRWEKRNIAEEIPI
+669 TTRWEKRNIAEEIPV
-684 WKEELCTQ
+684 WKAPLCTQ

-698 ACPHS
+698 ACPHA
-703 AIRAKVVPPEAM
+703 AIRAKVVAPEAM
-715 ENAPASLHSLDVKSR
+715 ADAPSALQSLDVKSR

-762 NPEIKAINM
+762 NPDIKAINM

-777 VEEEKIN
+777 VEEEKEN
-784 YDFFLNLPEIDRSKL
+784 YDFFLSLPEIDRSSI

-826 PYVKLITQLFGDRE
+826 PYIKLLTQLYGDR
-840 MVANATGCSSIY
+840 MLIANATGCSSIY
-852 SGSVP
+852 GGNLP
-857 STPYTTNEKGQGPAW
+857 STPYTTDVNGRGPAW
-872 ANSLFEDFCEFG
+872 ANSLFEDNAEFG
-884 LGMELANEKMRK
+884 LGF
-896 RLEGLLQQITVGEH
+896 RLSVDQQRQRVLRLLEHCASQLPPGLPEQLRADAPVEQRRQQISALRQHLATSQDPL
-910 APAEAKEIAAAWI
+910 ARQLLA
-923 ANQNDAEK
+923 DAD
-931 TKELAPQVMAFVE
+931 A
-944 QGIKEGC
+944 
-951 PVCAQIKEL
+951 
-960 SHFLVKR
+960 LVDK
-967 SQWIIGGDGASYDI
+967 SIWLIGGDGWAYDI
-981 GYGGL
+981 GFGGL
-986 DHVIA
+986 DHVL
-991 SGKNV
+991 SLTENV
-996 NILVLDTEVYSN
+996 NVLVLDTQCYSN
-1008 TGGQSSKATPVGA
+1008 TGGQASKATPLGA
-1021 IAKFAASG
+1021 VTKFGEHG
-1029 KRVRKKDLGLMA
+1029 KRKARKDLGVSMMM
-1041 TTYGYV
+1041 YGHV
-1047 YVAQIAM
+1047 YVAQISL
-1054 GADQAQT
+1054 GAQLNQT
-1061 LKAIREA
+1061 VKAIQEA
-1068 EAYDGPSLIIAYAP
+1068 EAYPGPSLIIAYSP
-1082 CINHGLKKGMG
+1082 CEEHGYDLAFSHDQMRQLTATGFWPLYRFDPRR
-1093 KSQAEEKEAVACGY
+1093 AD
-1107 WHLWRYNPALE
+1107 
-1118 AEGKNPFTLDSKE
+1118 EGKLPLALDSRPPSDALADTLMNEQRFRRLNAQQPEVAQQLWQDAAADLQKRY
-1131 PDWSKFQDFLK
+1131 DFLAQLAGK
-1142 GEVRFASVA
+1142 AEKTAS
-1151 KQYPA
+1151 
-1156 EAAELFAAA
+1156 E
-1165 EENAKWRLR
+1165 
-1174 SYKRMA
+1174 
-1180 AENWDVEA
+1180 